1 MSTETHPVKRL
12 RDVHAEATRTALVA
26 AARERFTRMG
36 FAGTSLD
43 DVAAD
48 AGTTKGAVYHHFKD
62 KKALFRVVYVE
73 VSRELI
79 AAVATSAM
87 AGSGGSPGELA
98 LHAFLIHAGEAACQQ
113 VLFTDGPVVLGAA
126 ECRAIDTDH
135 SQGLLS
141 RLIES
146 QVAPDLLASTGSETL
161 AKMLLAVFVE
171 SAQIIA
177 SAPDREVTMAGIKT
191 VLNRMIVALSAP
203 QAAKDA

>member
-1 MSTETHPVKRL
+1 M
-12 RDVHAEATRTALVA
+12 ALVA
-26 AARERFTRMG
+26 AARQRFTELG
-36 FAGTSLD
+36 FADTSLD

-62 KKALFRVVYVE
+62 KKALFRAVYVE
-73 VSRELI
+73 VSRQLI
-79 AAVATSAM
+79 AAVATSTM
-87 AGSGGSPGELA
+87 AGSGSPGEVA
-98 LHAFLIHAGEAACQQ
+98 LHAFLIHAGEPACQR
-113 VLFTDGPVVLGAA
+113 VLFSDGPVVLGAA

-141 RLIES
+141 RLIEQ

-177 SAPDREVTMAGIKT
+177 SAPEREVAMAGIKT
-191 VLNRMIVALSAP
+191 VLNRMIVALSMP
-203 QAAKDA
+203 QEARGG

>member
-1 MSTETHPVKRL
+1 MNPVKRL
-12 RDVHAEATRTALVA
+12 RDVHAEATRTALVG
-26 AARERFTRMG
+26 AARQRFTRAG
-36 FAGTSLD
+36 FAATSLD

-62 KKALFRVVYVE
+62 KKALFRAVYEE

-79 AAVATSAM
+79 AAVATSTM
-87 AGSGGSPGELA
+87 AGANGSPGEMA
-98 LHAFLIHAGEAACQQ
+98 LHAFLIHAGEPACQQ

-126 ECRAIDTDH
+126 ECRAIDTNH

-141 RLIES
+141 RLIEA
-146 QVAPDLLASTGSETL
+146 QGAPDLVASAGSETL

-177 SAPDREVTMAGIKT
+177 SSAEPEATMAGIKT
-191 VLNRMIVALSAP
+191 VLNRMIVALSSPAP
-203 QAAKDA
+203 GR